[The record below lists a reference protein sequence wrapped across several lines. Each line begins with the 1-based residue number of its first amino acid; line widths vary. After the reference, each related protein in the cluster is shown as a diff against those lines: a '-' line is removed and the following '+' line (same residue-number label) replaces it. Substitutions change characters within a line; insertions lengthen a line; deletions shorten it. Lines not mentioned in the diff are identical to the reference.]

1 MTSLPTPEVIL
12 THESD
17 LDGFVAGH
25 LLLRLVQ
32 RLAPG
37 ASPRL
42 EAWNTNAWQQRPLRE
57 ASAWVADLAFD
68 ARLDR
73 PGWVVV
79 DHHPL
84 LAKPSRAQVIHD
96 PAKSAALLCY
106 ELCREHGLGSPALD
120 RLVHLTNVGDLFL
133 EQHADFV
140 EAQDYAALLK
150 LYPFWNLSRFLGG
163 QLEALLD
170 HPLLEVVRTRRRVE
184 DPLGLA
190 WSRGRI
196 TEVTPELAVVDVAV
210 GNANLIVH
218 GLLREGATPHPVLAT
233 VVKKGGQWVASFR
246 SRNRAALAI
255 AAKFRGGGHPN
266 AAGAV
271 LPRSV
276 TSAADAVDYMRRTLC
291 PPAQAGLQSLE
302 SAFAGL
308 RAA

>member
-25 LLLRLVQ
+25 LLLRLAR
-32 RLAPG
+32 RLSGTAP
-37 ASPRL
+37 RF

-57 ASAWVADLAFD
+57 ASPPRG

-84 LAKPSRAQVIHD
+84 LARPARAQVIHD

-106 ELCREHGLGSPALD
+106 GLCREHGLGSPALD

-133 EQHADFV
+133 EEHADFV

-150 LYPFWNLSRFLGG
+150 LYPFWGLSRFLGG
-163 QLEALLD
+163 ELEALLE

-190 WSRGRI
+190 WSRERI
-196 TEVTPELAVVDVAV
+196 TEVTPGLAVVDVAV

-218 GLLREGATPHPVLAT
+218 DLLRERATPHPVLAT
-233 VVKKGGQWVASFR
+233 VAKRGGGWVASFR
-246 SRNRAALAI
+246 SRDGTALEL

-266 AAGAV
+266 AA
-271 LPRSV
+271 
-276 TSAADAVDYMRRTLC
+276 
-291 PPAQAGLQSLE
+291 
-302 SAFAGL
+302 
-308 RAA
+308 